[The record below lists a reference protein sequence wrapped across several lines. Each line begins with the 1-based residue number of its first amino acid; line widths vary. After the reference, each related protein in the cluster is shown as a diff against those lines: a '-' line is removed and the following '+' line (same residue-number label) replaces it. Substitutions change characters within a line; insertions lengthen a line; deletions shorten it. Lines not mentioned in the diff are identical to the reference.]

1 MATSKSLRA
10 APERKLKDY
19 VASIRYLDGEPSS
32 ISDSQF
38 LESEFVTP
46 FNNIDPDAVKTNV
59 PLGFELELNGIIYK
73 NVTIYAWGW
82 FMLMDPAGGIG
93 DTNEVLNVFGGFS
106 DGGQNFNLKNSFS
119 YNHVVLAPWWINI
132 GEPVGTDPSIG
143 INYGLSSDQIDQLK
157 FGKYVAKIP
166 FSYSDQGVRHKKIYD
181 HSKGR
186 GFLIRW
192 TLHDYVFVNKFEAII
207 FENGIIEYRYWP
219 KQPSLEP
226 TYSSYSPYG
235 NVSGSMGIFLGK
247 RNFRDITPLFSYK
260 KEDRNIVE
268 RGAAEYSISFSDRY
282 GDLSQAAPYV
292 ISIDNRYWPKNGA
305 IITFSPPTNSA
316 KFLPRKIA
324 KDISNAKEL
333 VPAGGLFD
341 DRKTIGYFTSS
352 VQVHMPSTLPSR
364 LLGDSGDINVAA
376 RQLLFTSGSI
386 TTAGSVDVHAIDGL
400 LMQLDAMEKSGKT
413 FDNSFNEV
421 QKNYDA
427 IVEASPFYAT
437 GSSVELFGLGFDAPL
452 SSKTQFV
459 FSLPV
464 VNTTKLPPLTSSFHC
479 YDTSE
484 KRWMMMDQDGYN
496 QPWPWTVRNVPPLD
510 PAQELD
516 SNGYHRVTET
526 SRGFDAVGR
535 KVVSGSR
542 VLYSPT
548 DTNLQTDLVIGSIF
562 NQPGV
567 SSGELQ
573 NTALTKEYSKSVTD
587 NPNFYPSKNQQVNFD
602 VEYPFLIEKIVAEI
616 PVSVSGSWFS
626 DVTTCN
632 RAFGLETPCSGVA
645 SGAMDLGGPGLTFAI
660 WCPRKAP
667 GVSYMDL
674 IASGTITHNF
684 DDKAEV
690 VLKKDPGMNFYSL
703 RPIGFRSFS
712 NPTAVISG
720 ALQGSLYRFE
730 GTVVLEM
737 EAAVAG
743 GLSFARNDRSL
754 IKNDAATI
762 RSNREKA
769 IELLTQ
775 KTLLTR
781 GESDYNS
788 YNDSGDPLYIGS
800 YPNRAPRVHIQQV
813 SPLSRGTSN
822 FEFNGNSILGGTIAY
837 SNTETTVP
845 NPLYVSSS
853 GSLPTNYKTAI
864 DSARFNFDAVS
875 AYSTV
880 DSRPSPYLMLPGDKL
895 MFTISKTR
903 PVIYK
908 ANKYDDGATATYF
921 GNYTLTGSHESFL
934 LNTGSID
941 ITIYGSYVRE
951 GMGFNP

>member
-19 VASIRYLDGEPSS
+19 VASIKYLSGPPDS
-32 ISDSQF
+32 IPDSLF
-38 LESEFVTP
+38 TDFYEDDAGGPAGVT
-46 FNNIDPDAVKTNV
+46 V
-59 PLGFELELNGIIYK
+59 PLGFYFPINNGNNLVQYEEIILFSK
-73 NVTIYAWGW
+73 GL
-82 FMLMDPAGGIG
+82 FFFREPHAGTGQFPDVG
-93 DTNEVLNVFGGFS
+93 GTNSEENYSL
-106 DGGQNFNLKNSFS
+106 LTSFLAE
-119 YNHVVLAPWWINI
+119 HLVVAPWWMGPTNNK
-132 GEPVGTDPSIG
+132 PVRNYLDPSITSL
-143 INYGLSSDQIDQLK
+143 YGLSTEAIEQLK
-157 FGKYVAKIP
+157 LGYYFGKIP
-166 FSYSDQGVRHKKIYD
+166 YD
-181 HSKGR
+181 LVDYGIRTKNAYHPSKGR
-186 GFLIRW
+186 CLHIRW
-192 TLHDYVFVNKFEAII
+192 SLTDFVFIYKFESVI
-207 FENGIIEYRYWP
+207 FENGTIELRYWP
-219 KQPSLEP
+219 LIRLLQTATPSSKNG
-226 TYSSYSPYG
+226 Y
-235 NVSGSMGIFLGK
+235 VSGSVGVFASA
-247 RNFRDITPLFSYK
+247 RNFRDLTGLFSYR
-260 KEDRNIVE
+260 KEDRTTAE
-268 RGAAEYSISFSDRY
+268 RGGAEYEFGYTDSY
-282 GDLSQAAPYV
+282 GDGSQTSMYT
-292 ISIDNRYWPKNGA
+292 ISIDANYWPKNGA
-305 IITFSPPTNSA
+305 IITLSPPTNPT
-316 KFLPRKIA
+316 KFLPRKTA

-352 VQVHMPSTLPSR
+352 IQVHMPSTLPSR
-364 LLGDSGDINVAA
+364 IQGDSGDINITA

-386 TTAGSVDVHAIDGL
+386 VTAGSVDVHAIDGL

-437 GSSVELFGLGFDAPL
+437 GSSVELFGPGFDAPL

-479 YDTSE
+479 YDTNE

-496 QPWPWTVRNVPPLD
+496 QPWPWYVRSVPPID
-510 PAQELD
+510 PAKE
-516 SNGYHRVTET
+516 SEANAYHRVTET

-535 KVVSGSR
+535 KVISGSR
-542 VLYSPT
+542 ILYSPT

-562 NQPGV
+562 NQPSG

-573 NTALTKEYSKSVTD
+573 NIIDSALTKGYSKSVTD

-616 PVSVSGSWFS
+616 PVSVSGSWFN

-645 SGAMDLGGPGLTFAI
+645 SGAMDFGGPGLTFAV

-703 RPIGFRSFS
+703 RPVGFKSFS
-712 NPTAVISG
+712 NPSAVISG
-720 ALQGSLYRFE
+720 TLQGSMYKFE
-730 GTVVLEM
+730 GTVVLEL
-737 EAAVAG
+737 EAAIAG
-743 GLSFARNDRSL
+743 GISFARNDRSL
-754 IKNDAATI
+754 VNSTASDVST
-762 RSNREKA
+762 NRRKA

-775 KTLLTR
+775 NSLSTR

-788 YNDSGDPLYIGS
+788 YYDSGDPAYSGFYFARS
-800 YPNRAPRVHIQQV
+800 PRVHIQQV
-813 SPLSRGTSN
+813 SPLSRGTSK
-822 FEFNGNSILGGTIAY
+822 FEFNGNSILGGAIAY
-837 SNTETTVP
+837 SNTETTIT
-845 NPLYVSSS
+845 NPLYVSRS
-853 GSLPTNYKTAI
+853 GSLPNAYKTAI
-864 DSARFNFDAVS
+864 DSAGFNFDAVS

-880 DSRPSPYLMLPGDKL
+880 DSRPSPYLIFPGDKL

-908 ANKYDDGATATYF
+908 ANKYDDGVTTYF
-921 GNYTLTGSHESFL
+921 GKYTLTGSHDSFL

-941 ITIYGSYVRE
+941 VTIYGSYVRE
-951 GMGFNP
+951 GMGYNP